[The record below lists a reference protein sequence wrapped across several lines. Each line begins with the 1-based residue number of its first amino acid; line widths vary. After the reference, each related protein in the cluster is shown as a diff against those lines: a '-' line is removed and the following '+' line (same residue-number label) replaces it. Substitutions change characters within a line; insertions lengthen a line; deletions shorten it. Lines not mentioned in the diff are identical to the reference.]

1 MPKPMTTKQ
10 LEALSKGRAIRAQN
24 LRLKK
29 RSINQLGGNEQLLN
43 GISTAISN
51 LVKLNIAPGR
61 IHQDVQPRIFFAM
74 KKVHSG
80 DLRGAYGILSNALM
94 EFGGSY

>member
-29 RSINQLGGNEQLLN
+29 RSINQLGGNDQELY

-61 IHQDVQPRIFFAM
+61 IHNVQTRIHLAM
-74 KKVHSG
+74 KKVYSG

>member
-29 RSINQLGGNEQLLN
+29 RSINQLGGNDQELY
-43 GISTAISN
+43 GISNAISS
-51 LVKLNIAPGR
+51 LVKLNIPPGSIYYVQQR
-61 IHQDVQPRIFFAM
+61 IHWAM
-74 KKVHSG
+74 EKVYSG
-80 DLRGAYGILSNALM
+80 HLREAYGILSNALM